1 MLNVKQT
8 LKNLHKKFPMM
19 GLDELF
25 DVLDCYIEEYTI
37 NTKDWKPNWEPNKIW
52 YSTDKTT
59 GVNETPTINCITSK
73 NADTAICTI
82 ATNYDDGK
90 VKYYDGEGSIQ
101 LTTNP
106 CLCGAGTPN

>member
-25 DVLDCYIEEYTI
+25 EVLDCYVEEYTI
-37 NTKDWKPNWEPNKIW
+37 NTEDWKPKIW

-59 GVNETPTINCITSK
+59 SVSETPTINCITSK
-73 NADTAICTI
+73 NADPAIYTFAKC
-82 ATNYDDGK
+82 DDGK
-90 VKYYDGEGSIQ
+90 LKYYDGGGSVQ
-101 LTTNP
+101 L
-106 CLCGAGTPN
+106 AAEH

>member
-8 LKNLHKKFPMM
+8 LKNLHKKFPTL

-25 DVLDCYIEEYTI
+25 EVLDCYVEEYTL
-37 NTKDWKPNWEPNKIW
+37 NTKDWGPKIW
-52 YSTDKTT
+52 YSSDKST

-82 ATNYDDGK
+82 ANNHTDGK
-90 VKYYDGEGSIQ
+90 IKFYDGGGSIQ
-101 LTTNP
+101 L
-106 CLCGAGTPN
+106 AAEH